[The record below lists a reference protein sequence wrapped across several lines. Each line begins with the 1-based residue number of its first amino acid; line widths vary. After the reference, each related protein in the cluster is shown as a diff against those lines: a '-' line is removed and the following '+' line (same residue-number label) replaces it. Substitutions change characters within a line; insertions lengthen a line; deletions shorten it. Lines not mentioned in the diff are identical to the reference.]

1 VHDEEAARVFFRLAT
16 RMAPAEEILTPAALA
31 RSA

>member
-1 VHDEEAARVFFRLAT
+1 VFFRLAT